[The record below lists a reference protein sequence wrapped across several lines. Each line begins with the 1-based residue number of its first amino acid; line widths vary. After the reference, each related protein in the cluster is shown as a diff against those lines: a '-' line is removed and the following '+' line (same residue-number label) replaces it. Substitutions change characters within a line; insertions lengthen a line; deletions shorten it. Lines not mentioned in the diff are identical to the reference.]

1 MPKPSRRLE
10 ERVISVVLPTYNR
23 APTLP
28 RAIDSVFGQTHR
40 DWELI
45 IVDDGST
52 DGTREVVASI
62 SDPRVRA
69 YSHERNRG
77 VTAAKNTGLDHVRCE
92 WFTILDSDDEMTPD
106 ALASMLEC
114 AELTGATAVTCNC
127 VDSVSGR
134 KTGTGIARDGWLGVA
149 ERAKCRGE
157 FWGITKTS
165 LLGDLRFDERLPG
178 FEETVWLKIDRRARR
193 YYLHQALRVYH
204 TEGMDRLTTPGHSRN
219 LKERVA
225 SMCALGQDREY
236 LGALREADPAR
247 HRRIMLRVHLA
258 RLLRLLTIAGR
269 P

>member
-1 MPKPSRRLE
+1 M
-10 ERVISVVLPTYNR
+10 ISVVLPTYNR

-28 RAIDSVFGQTHR
+28 RAIDSVLRQTLQ

-52 DGTREVVASI
+52 DETPQILAEIA
-62 SDPRVRA
+62 DARVRLYRHA
-69 YSHERNRG
+69 TNRG
-77 VTAAKNTGLDHVRCE
+77 VTAAQNTGLDDIHGD
-92 WFTILDSDDEMTPD
+92 WFTVLGSDDEITPD
-106 ALASMLEC
+106 ALAVMLEC

-219 LKERVA
+219 LNERVA